1 MHLKLPDRF
10 IQKMS
15 DVGDADLLLIIGTSL
30 TVHPFTSLAGMADRK
45 SCQRVLINLQPVGDL
60 GGRPN
65 DLVLLGDCDA
75 TVRELCVALG
85 WERELETTWA
95 ETAPTTWAETAP
107 KSKEKSEE
115 EEAAEKVVAGTEES
129 HKEGE
134 KLGQEVNKIAETLE
148 KRLDLSECPTPPTLP
163 KDTSSTTTTT
173 PNASST
179 EQLAE
184 ETEGWKL

>member
-10 IQKMS
+10 IHKIS
-15 DVGDADLLLIIGTSL
+15 DVRDADLLLIMGTSL
-30 TVHPFTSLAGMADRK
+30 TVQPFSSLTGMADRK
-45 SCQRVLINLQPVGDL
+45 SCRRVLINLEHVGDL

-95 ETAPTTWAETAP
+95 ETALKT
-107 KSKEKSEE
+107 KEKSEE
-115 EEAAEKVVAGTEES
+115 EEAAEEVVAETEKS

-134 KLGQEVNKIAETLE
+134 KLDQEVNKIAETLE
-148 KRLDLSECPTPPTLP
+148 KRLDLSECQTPPVLS
-163 KDTSSTTTTT
+163 KDTSPTTTTT
-173 PNASST
+173 ANASST
-179 EQLAE
+179 TEQVAK